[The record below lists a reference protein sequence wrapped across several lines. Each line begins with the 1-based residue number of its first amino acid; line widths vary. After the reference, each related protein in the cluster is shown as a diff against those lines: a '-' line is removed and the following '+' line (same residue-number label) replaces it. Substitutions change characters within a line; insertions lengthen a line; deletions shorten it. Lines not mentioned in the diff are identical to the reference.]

1 MKLGITVWGNR
12 ISPVFDAAQTLLVA
26 EIRQDEVVGR
36 QIEMFQAGLFS
47 RFIDLLAELEIEV
60 LICGALS
67 HGPAALLDAAEIQVI
82 PFMTGE
88 VEPILSLYAKGVD
101 LVDFTMPGCPRNR
114 CCGTNR
120 CATGQQRIRWCWL

>member
-36 QIEMFQAGLFS
+36 QIEMFQAGLSS
-47 RFIDLLAELEIEV
+47 RFIDLLAELEIQV

-67 HGPAALLDAAEIQVI
+67 HGPAALLDAAGVQVI

-88 VEPILSLYAKGVD
+88 VEKILSLYAKGVD
-101 LVDFTMPGCPRNR
+101 LADFTMPGCPRNK